1 MRRIKF
7 LALLC
12 TLLFATASW
21 AQGGPGQELVVPLSN
36 PGQPV
41 VLEVSLVQ
49 GAITVTG
56 YEGSQVI
63 VEYTIEESTDAED
76 EVEEVDGMMRIPD
89 SSVGLTIEEKDNLV
103 EIGTDW
109 SAQEVNLEVRVPVQT
124 SLRINCVNGGEM
136 VVSGVA
142 GTHEL
147 SHTNAGITAV
157 DVRGSVV
164 ADTTNGDLV
173 VKLLEMD
180 PDTPMSFSSFN
191 GDVDVTFPAA
201 LRADLRMRS
210 GQGDIFSDFE
220 VQLQPVE
227 ATVTTEEHGG
237 GYHLRMEREVR
248 GTVGGGGP
256 EMTFKTFNGNV
267 YLRRLGG

>member
-1 MRRIKF
+1 MRRKES
-7 LALLC
+7 LAVLC
-12 TLLFATASW
+12 ILLFATAAW
-21 AQGGPGQELVVPLSN
+21 AQGGSGQELVVPLSK

-41 VLEVSLVQ
+41 VLEVSLTQ
-49 GAITVTG
+49 GAISVTG
-56 YEGSQVI
+56 YEGAQVI
-63 VEYTIEESTDAED
+63 VKYTIEESSDSED

-89 SSVGLTIEEKDNLV
+89 SSVGLTIEEEDNLV
-103 EIGTDW
+103 GISTDW
-109 SAQEVNLEVRVPVQT
+109 SSQEVNLEVRVPVRT

-136 VVSGVA
+136 KVSGVT

-157 DVRGSVV
+157 DIRGSVV

-173 VKLLEMD
+173 VELLEMN

-191 GDVDVTFPAA
+191 GDVDITFPST

-220 VQLQPVE
+220 VQLQPVK
-227 ATVTTEEHGG
+227 ATVTTEEHRG
-237 GYHLRMEREVR
+237 GYQLRVEREVR

-267 YLRRLGG
+267 YLRRQGG

>member
-1 MRRIKF
+1 MRKRET

-12 TLLFATASW
+12 AFLIASAAG
-21 AQGGPGQELVVPLSN
+21 AQVGSGQELVVPLSN
-36 PGQPV
+36 SGQPV
-41 VLEVSLVQ
+41 VLEVSLIQ
-49 GAITVTG
+49 GAISVTG
-56 YEGSQVI
+56 YEGSQVL
-63 VEYTIEESTDAED
+63 VSYTIEESSDAEE
-76 EVEEVDGMMRIPD
+76 EVEQVDGMMRIPD

-109 SAQEVNLEVRVPVQT
+109 SAQEVNLKVRVPVQT

-136 VVSGVA
+136 SVSGVS

-147 SHTNAGITAV
+147 SHTNAGIKAV
-157 DVRGSVV
+157 DIRGSVV

-173 VKLLEMD
+173 VEFLEMD

-191 GDVDVTFPAA
+191 GDVDITFPAT
-201 LRADLRMRS
+201 LKADLRMRS
-210 GQGDIFSDFE
+210 GQGDIFSDFQ

-248 GTVGGGGP
+248 GTIGGGGP

-267 YLRRLGG
+267 YLRKLGG